1 MEDEEDLK
9 SQKSKPIGGNIDDL
23 SIEDL
28 EEVIQDLNNEIVRI
42 ETLIKKKKKAKKSA
56 EKLFT

>member
-42 ETLIKKKKKAKKSA
+42 EALIKKKKKAKKSA

>member
-1 MEDEEDLK
+1 MEEEEDLK
-9 SQKSKPIGGNIDDL
+9 SKKSKSIGGNIDDL

-56 EKLFT
+56 EKLFK

>member
-1 MEDEEDLK
+1 MEEEDLK
-9 SQKSKPIGGNIDDL
+9 SKKSKPIGVNIDDL

-28 EEVIQDLNNEIVRI
+28 EEIIQDLNNEMIRI

-56 EKLFT
+56 EKLFK

>member
-1 MEDEEDLK
+1 MEEEDLK
-9 SQKSKPIGGNIDDL
+9 SKKSKSIGGNIDDL

-56 EKLFT
+56 EKFFK

>member
-1 MEDEEDLK
+1 MEEEDLK
-9 SQKSKPIGGNIDDL
+9 SKKSKSIGGNIDDL

-56 EKLFT
+56 EKLFK

>member
-1 MEDEEDLK
+1 MEEEEDLK
-9 SQKSKPIGGNIDDL
+9 SKKSKSIGGNIDDL

-28 EEVIQDLNNEIVRI
+28 EEVIEDLNNEIVRI

-56 EKLFT
+56 EKLFK

>member
-1 MEDEEDLK
+1 MEEEEDLK
-9 SQKSKPIGGNIDDL
+9 SVKSKPIGCIDDL

-28 EEVIQDLNNEIVRI
+28 EEIIQDLNNEIVRI
-42 ETLIKKKKKAKKSA
+42 ESLIKKKKKAKKSA